1 MKVKQTKYS
10 AKHPEVWIPSNEP
23 NAKKDVSVLVKVF
36 NKYGKVKSVLD
47 VGCGLGTHCY
57 FLDKQGYICE
67 GVEPHPK
74 MVERARKKY
83 PGIKFNVGAMQ
94 DINYNNQFDAVICVG
109 SIIVFNR
116 TNEEVFETFRR
127 FNKALK
133 KNGIVIIELSNPIR
147 YIQHCRFKESF
158 KDIEKSLGVR
168 VALKEWIDERKQTH
182 ISERTYFDLKTGKK
196 VGFFS
201 KESRMFF
208 PQELKFFLEQ
218 AGFKV
223 IEMFSA
229 DSFEKISLK
238 YTKMDKLRMLMVA
251 RKK

>member
-1 MKVKQTKYS
+1 MTVKQTKYS
-10 AKHPEVWIPSNEP
+10 AEHPEVWIPRDEP
-23 NAKKDVSVLVKVF
+23 NAKKDTVVLAKIF

-57 FLDKQGYICE
+57 FLDKLGYTCE
-67 GVEPHPK
+67 GVEPHSK

-94 DINYNNQFDAVICVG
+94 DINYKNQFDAVICVG
-109 SIIVFNR
+109 SIIVFDR
-116 TNEEVFETFRR
+116 TNEEVFQTFKK
-127 FNKALK
+127 FNRALK
-133 KNGIVIIELSNPIR
+133 KNGILIIESSNPIR
-147 YIQHCRFKESF
+147 YIQGAKFKKSF
-158 KDIEKSLGVR
+158 QDVEKSLGVK
-168 VALKEWIDERKQTH
+168 VLYDEYIDERKQTYV
-182 ISERTYFDLKTGKK
+182 SSRAYFDLKTGKK

-229 DSFEKISLK
+229 DSFEKISLN
-238 YTKMDKLRMLMVA
+238 YTKMDKWRMLVVA
-251 RKK
+251 RRG